1 VGKVY
6 TVVAYRSVSDPAA
19 LAAYAEL
26 AGPAII
32 AGGGRILARGMPL
45 ATFDGGLN
53 QRMVI
58 VEWDNLE
65 QALATRRGE
74 AYQAAFAKLGDAAE
88 RDIRIVEGVDLTT

>member
-45 ATFDGGLN
+45 ATFEGGLN